1 MEHDTG
7 KRRLF
12 LQALLA
18 CLTLTQVPTLAAAA
32 PKPKPKTKTKTK
44 TAPEQALDSFI
55 KAASDLSGIAL
66 SDRALARTY
75 LDALRAGFKPGD
87 VAALL
92 AASQLEPAAFSAAAA
107 KPPLKDIAQRA
118 TLLWLTGIGSDAKG
132 APKIL
137 AYTDAAVWQ
146 ALTFTKPPGL
156 CGGAFGYWSEAPAAT

>member
-1 MEHDTG
+1 MAQDDG

-12 LQALLA
+12 LRALLA
-18 CLTLTQVPTLAAAA
+18 CLTLTQVPALAAGA
-32 PKPKPKTKTKTK
+32 PKAKAKAKTS
-44 TAPEQALDSFI
+44 AEQALDSFI

-66 SDRALARTY
+66 TDRALARTY

-92 AASQLEPAAFSAAAA
+92 AASRLDAAAFASAAA
-107 KPPLKDIAQRA
+107 KPPLKDIAQQA
-118 TLLWLTGIGSDAKG
+118 TLLWLTGIGSDARG
-132 APKIL
+132 APKVL

>member
-1 MEHDTG
+1 MAQDDG

-18 CLTLTQVPTLAAAA
+18 CLTLTQVPALAGAAA
-32 PKPKPKTKTKTK
+32 KPKPKT
-44 TAPEQALDSFI
+44 AADQALDSFI
-55 KAASDLSGIAL
+55 KAAGDLSGIVL

-75 LDALRAGFKPGD
+75 LDALRSGFKPGD

-92 AASQLEPAAFSAAAA
+92 AASKLDTAAFAAAAA
-107 KPPLKDIAQRA
+107 KPPLKDIAQQA

-132 APKIL
+132 APKVL